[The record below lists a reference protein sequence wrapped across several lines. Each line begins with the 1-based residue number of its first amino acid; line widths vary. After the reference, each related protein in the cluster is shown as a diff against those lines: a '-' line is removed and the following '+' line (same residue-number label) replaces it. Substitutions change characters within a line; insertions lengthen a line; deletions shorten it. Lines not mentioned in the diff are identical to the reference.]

1 MKLARE
7 MRLANEAKEIVRLAK
22 FEARTRPARSSPCK
36 ENRRQCPDHVPS
48 DLTMWLRLSIIPA
61 AFQSRRESRRLCWN
75 SRFVSKSFGRI
86 HTAQLLSMLSILSLF
101 SIFRCRQICASRPGH
116 VAGLAA
122 MRSAAGKVRR
132 QQHKRCA
139 GLKQATLERIFFR
152 TGRCPVDDKRGTRGR
167 FNT

>member
-36 ENRRQCPDHVPS
+36 ENRRQCTDHVPS
-48 DLTMWLRLSIIPA
+48 DLTMWLRLSRIPA
-61 AFQSRRESRRLCWN
+61 AFQSRRLSRRLCWS
-75 SRFVSKSFGRI
+75 SRLVSKSFGRI

-101 SIFRCRQICASRPGH
+101 SIFRCRQICGSRPGH